1 MEITEML
8 GLPAVGKSFVINSG
22 GSPLDK
28 INNNYTVHFVEKG
41 MNVAKIKNVI
51 YGLLALFF
59 QQPLVFTASCV
70 NKNSYKKIL
79 LLCERVGRTKGLRNA
94 LLDEGVMQACWA
106 VLLNGKGKYRLQLV
120 KNIIDSISKEQSVIF
135 YVSANKK
142 TILSRAQQ
150 RLEEN
155 PKNSYDYRSEEY
167 YAQARDA
174 MACLLIEL
182 RKERVVLQLIRN

>member
-1 MEITEML
+1 ML

-22 GSPLDK
+22 GSRLGK
-28 INNNYTVHFVEKG
+28 ISNNYTVHLVEKG

-59 QQPLVFTASCV
+59 QQPLIFTASFV
-70 NKNSYKKIL
+70 NKNNYKKIL
-79 LLCERVGRTKGLRNA
+79 LLCERVGRTTKLDNA
-94 LLDEGVMQACWA
+94 LLDEGVTQACWA

-120 KNIIDSISKEQSVIF
+120 RNIVASISKKQSAIF

-150 RLEEN
+150 RLKES
-155 PKNSYDYRSEEY
+155 PKYSYDYRSEEY
-167 YAQARDA
+167 YAQARGA
-174 MACLLIEL
+174 MASLLLEL
-182 RKERVVLQLIRN
+182 RKKKIDLKLIKN